1 MYMLVSFSDGLDSP
15 WGFRLKGGRDV
26 EGGTPL
32 EVVKVGRWIGWR
44 RGIAMTFEEKS
55 KGVFNCDVMRF
66 EALLFCENVVEREIV
81 FKMRKPS
88 R

>member
-1 MYMLVSFSDGLDSP
+1 MLVSFSDGLDSP

-44 RGIAMTFEEKS
+44 RGIAMTF
-55 KGVFNCDVMRF
+55 
-66 EALLFCENVVEREIV
+66 
-81 FKMRKPS
+81 
-88 R
+88 